1 VKPSEN
7 KQQPNQL
14 LKYSSQ
20 ATQMIVVIVAGS
32 LLGKY
37 ADEYFQFKFPIFT
50 LIGVLSSVF
59 AALYLAIRDFLKK

>member
-1 VKPSEN
+1 
-7 KQQPNQL
+7 
-14 LKYSSQ
+14 
-20 ATQMIVVIVAGS
+20 MIVVIVAGS

-50 LIGVLSSVF
+50 LVGVLSSVF